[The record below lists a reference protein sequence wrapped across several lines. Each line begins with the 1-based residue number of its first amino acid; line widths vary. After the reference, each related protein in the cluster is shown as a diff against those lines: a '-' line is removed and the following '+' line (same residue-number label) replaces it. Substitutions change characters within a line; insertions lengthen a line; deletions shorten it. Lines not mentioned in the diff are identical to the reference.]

1 MSTNNKVMSN
11 DVCKNL
17 SARMT
22 KSKMCKND
30 EFYTRLEDIE
40 KEMIHYKK
48 HFKNAVIYCNCDNPK
63 YSNFWKYFHI
73 NFANFGLKKLM
84 ATHLV
89 TQNSS
94 ACLMEYTG
102 GNDSD
107 VTVGTITSLRG
118 NGDFRSDECVKF
130 LCNCDIVITNP
141 PFSLLREFI
150 KLCVEWNTKF
160 LILGNHNVVP
170 AKDIFPLFVENK
182 FWYGVSV
189 RSGGMYFYMKK
200 SLEYEG
206 KNIKIVGDVPCINLG
221 CIRWLTNLSHDFIP
235 KMLPLTKKYTAD
247 EYPKYDTYDA
257 IEVNKTKNI
266 PFDYDGVM
274 GVPISFL
281 SKWNPEQF
289 KIIGEFS
296 HGSDNKY
303 DLAKPIVNGKEMYK
317 RIAIKRKK

>member
-1 MSTNNKVMSN
+1 MSD

-22 KSKMCKND
+22 KAKMRKND

-48 HFKNAVIYCNCDNPK
+48 HFKNAVVYCNCDNPK

-73 NFANFGLKKLM
+73 NFTNLGLKKLM
-84 ATHLV
+84 ATYLS
-89 TQNSS
+89 TKNSS
-94 ACLMEYTG
+94 GCLMEYTG

-107 VTVGTITSLRG
+107 VTVGTIISLSG

-130 LCNCDIVITNP
+130 LCDCDIVVTNP
-141 PFSLLREFI
+141 PFSLLRKFI

-160 LILGNHNVVP
+160 LILGDNNVIIT
-170 AKDIFPLFVENK
+170 KDIFPLFVENK
-182 FWYGVSV
+182 FWYGVSG

-200 SLEYEG
+200 SLEYES
-206 KNIKIVGDVPCINLG
+206 KNIKFVGDIPCICLG
-221 CIRWLTNLSHDFIP
+221 SIRWLTNLSHDFIP
-235 KMLPLTKKYTAD
+235 KSLPLIKKYTAD

-257 IEVNKTKNI
+257 IEVDKIKNI
-266 PFDYDGVM
+266 PCDYDGIM
-274 GVPISFL
+274 GVPITFL

-289 KIIGEFS
+289 EVIGGFG

-303 DLAKPIVNGKEMYK
+303 DLAKPIVNGKEMYR